1 MSGTSQIPGITDIVG
16 SALLA
21 QRQRLDVIASN
32 IANADSITTPGG
44 QAYRAREVVFAA
56 VPADGASPDTGISQ
70 VSVAGTVLSAA
81 PLKTKYDPSSPY
93 ANAQG
98 YVSESNVSPTQEMI
112 NLIDASQSYAANVAV
127 LNQNQRAQQ
136 AMIQSFQP

>member
-1 MSGTSQIPGITDIVG
+1 MSGTSIPGITEIVG

-32 IANADSITTPGG
+32 MANADSITTPGG
-44 QAYRAREVVFAA
+44 QPYRAREVVFEAI
-56 VPADGASPDTGISQ
+56 PADDTSEETSIDQ
-70 VSVAGTVLSAA
+70 LSVAGTVLSAA

-93 ANAQG
+93 ANTKG
-98 YVSESNVSPTQEMI
+98 YVTETNVSPTQEMV
-112 NLIDASQSYAANVAV
+112 NLIDASQSYSANIAI
-127 LNQNQRAQQ
+127 LNQNQKTQM